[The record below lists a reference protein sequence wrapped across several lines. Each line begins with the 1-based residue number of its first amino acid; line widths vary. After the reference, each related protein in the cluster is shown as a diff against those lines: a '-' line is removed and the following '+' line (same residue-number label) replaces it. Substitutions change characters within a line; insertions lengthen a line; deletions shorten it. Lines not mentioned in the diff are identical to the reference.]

1 MIICAGSIFADY
13 ISKIEKFPKKPIKVL
28 SSSIDRRLGGSAAVS
43 AFTAKKLGFN
53 SKFIGKFGDDDSSI
67 FLRNEFKKFSINIDK
82 SITIKNCQSSQS
94 FVIEDSK
101 GERLLA
107 AYNDPK
113 LLKYK
118 KIPNL
123 EFRKKDIY
131 AVDMRWIRI
140 ATEIA
145 KMTNKNNIKCVADLD
160 NFKKTSHISQ
170 IVKNASHPIFSE
182 EGLKTY
188 KQNSNMKTALFE
200 IFNET
205 QKFVAVTLG
214 SQGVLWVDNNSL
226 YHCKIPKV
234 KTVETNC
241 AGDVFHGAFASALSL
256 NKSNIESIIFASA
269 AATLKCMQSGGI
281 YSIPTISLVNKFSK
295 KIKISK
301 IK

>member
-1 MIICAGSIFADY
+1 MIICVGSIFLDN
-13 ISKIEKFPKKPIKVL
+13 ISRIDQFPKKLIKVL
-28 SSSIDRRLGGSAAVS
+28 AKGIDKRLGGSAAVS
-43 AFTAKKLGFN
+43 AFTAKKLGCDT
-53 SKFIGKFGDDDSSI
+53 KFIGKFGDDDASV
-67 FLRNEFKKFSINIDK
+67 FLKNEFKKFKININK
-82 SITIKNCQSSQS
+82 SITIKKCKSSQS
-94 FVIEDSK
+94 FVIEDIN

-113 LLKYK
+113 LLNYK

-123 EFRKKDIY
+123 DFRKKDIY

-145 KMTNKNNIKCVADLD
+145 RKTNKNNIKCVADLD

-188 KQNSNMKTALFE
+188 RRTSKIKTALFE

-256 NKSNIESIIFASA
+256 NKSNKESIIFASA

-281 YSIPTISLVNKFSK
+281 YSIPTISLIKKFSK

>member
-1 MIICAGSIFADY
+1 MIICAGSIFLDN
-13 ISKIEKFPKKPIKVL
+13 ISRIDQFPKKPIKVL
-28 SSSIDRRLGGSAAVS
+28 SKGIDKRLGGSAAVS
-43 AFTAKKLGFN
+43 AFTAKKLGCET
-53 SKFIGKFGDDDSSI
+53 KFIGKFGDDDASV
-67 FLRNEFKKFSINIDK
+67 FLKNEFKKFSININK
-82 SITIKNCQSSQS
+82 SISIKKCKSSQS
-94 FVIEDSK
+94 FVIEDIN

-113 LLKYK
+113 LLNYK

-123 EFRKKDIY
+123 DFRKKDIY

-145 KMTNKNNIKCVADLD
+145 RKTNKNNIKCVADLD
-160 NFKKTSHISQ
+160 NFKKTSRISQ

-188 KQNSNMKTALFE
+188 KRTSKMKTALFE

-205 QKFVAVTLG
+205 QKFVGVTLG